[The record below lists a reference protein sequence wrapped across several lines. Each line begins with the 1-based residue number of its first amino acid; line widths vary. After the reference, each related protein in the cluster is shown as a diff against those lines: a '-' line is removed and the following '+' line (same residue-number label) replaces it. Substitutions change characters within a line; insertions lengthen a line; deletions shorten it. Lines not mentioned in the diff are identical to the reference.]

1 MNHNISDR
9 ILSIEESK
17 SIALASAVER
27 LRSEGKTIISLN
39 VGEPELPTPKVVIE
53 ATKQALDQGLTRYSL
68 VPGILKLREKIAERS
83 QKKLAYDVGPEN
95 IIVGSGSKNVI
106 FSALQ
111 TIINPGDEVIIPL
124 PYWVTFPESVKLAG
138 GVPRTVMPN
147 KDFSLNIK
155 EIRKVCS
162 KNTKAIIINSPNNPS
177 GKIFDRK
184 QLKEIAAL
192 AKEFDFYI
200 IADEAYEAILYPEAD
215 FTHIACLDEE
225 TRNRTLT
232 IQSFSKSYLMTG
244 FRVGYLVASKDI
256 IRMVNRFNSHMLG
269 NISVYSQV
277 GALTALE
284 HEDEILRDLLSEMKK
299 RRDLAFELFSEI
311 FNVQCPEGAFYLFA
325 DVSSFLNKSGE
336 TDIEFAARILE
347 ETQVAVLPGSAF
359 GLENHI
365 RICFAVPIEQLQL
378 AYKRLKGM
386 KL

>member
-1 MNHNISDR
+1 MNHQISDR
-9 ILSIEESK
+9 VLSIEESK
-17 SIALASAVER
+17 SVALASVVQR
-27 LRSEGKTIISLN
+27 LRSEGKTIIGLN

-53 ATKQALDQGLTRYSL
+53 ATKKALDEGQTRYSL
-68 VPGILKLREKIAERS
+68 VPGIVTLREKIAERS
-83 QKKLAYDVGPEN
+83 QKKLAFDVKPEN

-106 FSALQ
+106 FSVLQ
-111 TIINPGDEVIIPL
+111 AIINPGDEVIIPL

-138 GVPRTVMPN
+138 GIPKSVMPGKN
-147 KDFSLNIK
+147 FSLDIDA
-155 EIRKVCS
+155 IRKVCS
-162 KNTKAIIINSPNNPS
+162 QNTKAIIINSPNNPS
-177 GKIFDRK
+177 GAIFSRE
-184 QLKEIAAL
+184 QLQEIAAL

-200 IADEAYEAILYPEAD
+200 IADEAYEAILYPEAS

-225 TRNRTLT
+225 TRKRTLT

-244 FRVGYLVASKDI
+244 FRVGYLVASEEVVK
-256 IRMVNRFNSHMLG
+256 MVNRFNSHMLG

-284 HEDEILRDLLSEMKK
+284 HEDKILGDLLPEMKK
-299 RRDLAFELFSEI
+299 RRDLAYELFSQI
-311 FNVQCPEGAFYLFA
+311 FDIQCPEGAFYLFA
-325 DVSSFLNKSGE
+325 DVSSFLEKSGE

-365 RICFAVPIEQLQL
+365 RICFAVPTEQLQL
-378 AYKRLKGM
+378 AYDRLKGM

>member
-1 MNHNISDR
+1 
-9 ILSIEESK
+9 
-17 SIALASAVER
+17 
-27 LRSEGKTIISLN
+27 
-39 VGEPELPTPKVVIE
+39 
-53 ATKQALDQGLTRYSL
+53 
-68 VPGILKLREKIAERS
+68 
-83 QKKLAYDVGPEN
+83 
-95 IIVGSGSKNVI
+95 
-106 FSALQ
+106 
-111 TIINPGDEVIIPL
+111 
-124 PYWVTFPESVKLAG
+124 
-138 GVPRTVMPN
+138 MPN

-378 AYKRLKGM
+378 AL
-386 KL
+386 